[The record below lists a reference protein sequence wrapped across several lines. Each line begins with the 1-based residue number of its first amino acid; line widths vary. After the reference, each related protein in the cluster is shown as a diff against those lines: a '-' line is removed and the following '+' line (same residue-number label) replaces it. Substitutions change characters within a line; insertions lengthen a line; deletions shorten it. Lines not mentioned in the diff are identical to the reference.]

1 MAFIHGDLTLVM
13 VKIHATNKDQS
24 KDQLLTLF
32 CFSSGIISGVL
43 VDDIAIFTRIKFI
56 LPRWIRRCWARSLYS
71 FDGFQYDGSLWM
83 VENGILPDKV
93 I

>member
-1 MAFIHGDLTLVM
+1 MGTVSLVESFVDIRNLSTIFFYIILVRMVWMAFIHGDLTLVM

-32 CFSSGIISGVL
+32 CFPSGIISGVL

-56 LPRWIRRCWARSLYS
+56 LPRWIRRC
-71 FDGFQYDGSLWM
+71 
-83 VENGILPDKV
+83 
-93 I
+93 